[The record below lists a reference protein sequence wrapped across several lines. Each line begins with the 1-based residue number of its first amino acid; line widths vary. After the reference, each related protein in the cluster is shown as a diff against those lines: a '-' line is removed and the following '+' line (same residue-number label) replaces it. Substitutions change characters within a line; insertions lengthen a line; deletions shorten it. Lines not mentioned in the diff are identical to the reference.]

1 MERWLGSAGYSTRF
15 QSDLRAA
22 LANAEDQKQQAKD
35 DLDTEMAK
43 PMPERVVRSCG
54 IGICRTLSPK
64 PRLCASPRTIRKDA
78 VIAKLKTQKEEL
90 EGQLKEVGDRHVDV

>member
-1 MERWLGSAGYSTRF
+1 
-15 QSDLRAA
+15 
-22 LANAEDQKQQAKD
+22 
-35 DLDTEMAK
+35 
-43 PMPERVVRSCG
+43 MPEGAVRSCG

-64 PRLCASPRTIRKDA
+64 PRLRAPPRTIRKDA